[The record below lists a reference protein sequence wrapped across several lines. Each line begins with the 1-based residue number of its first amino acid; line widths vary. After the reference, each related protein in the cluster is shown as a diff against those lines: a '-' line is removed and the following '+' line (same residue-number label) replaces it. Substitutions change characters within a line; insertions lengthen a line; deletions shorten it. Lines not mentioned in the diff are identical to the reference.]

1 MTRNRWL
8 LAVGILIVALPVAGC
23 EQQAADASSEPA
35 VELEEISGSELVRV
49 TLSADAAERLGIETA
64 LVEELET
71 AGVSSLAVPYAAV
84 LYDSDGMTWAYVSD
98 EDLVFVRERLV
109 VDRVEG
115 GIAYL
120 TEGPAPGAT
129 VVTTG
134 AAELYG
140 AETGVGGG
148 H

>member
-1 MTRNRWL
+1 MARIRGL
-8 LAVGILIVALPVAGC
+8 LAVGILFVAIPVAGC
-23 EQQAADASSEPA
+23 EQQAAETASEPA
-35 VELEEISGSELVRV
+35 VVVEEVAGSELMRV

-64 LVEELET
+64 LVEEVET
-71 AGVSSLAVPYAAV
+71 SGISSLAVPYAAV
-84 LYDSDGMTWAYVSD
+84 LYDSNGATWAYVSD
-98 EDLVFVRERLV
+98 GGLVFVRERLV

-115 GIAYL
+115 NIAFL
-120 TEGPAPGAT
+120 ADGPVPGTT
-129 VVTTG
+129 VVTIG